1 MKQSDWWQSMKV
13 VVRKDNSNTRKI
25 GSAGHNKYVAEGI
38 NPHKETHV
46 APSSLLQP
54 FDVTLQERI
63 LDRYTEI
70 EKLLRRCLE
79 IHFSLNQASYFIR
92 GIAQNY

>member
-1 MKQSDWWQSMKV
+1 MKV

-25 GSAGHNKYVAEGI
+25 GSEGHNKYVAEGI

-70 EKLLRRCLE
+70 EKLLGRGRR
-79 IHFSLNQASYFIR
+79 R
-92 GIAQNY
+92 GRRVTP